1 MITKLLSFAALSV
14 AIYFLIAIGLILSQW
29 PKALPERAGLDF
41 STIMQVG
48 GRPPDSDSFR
58 LKTFEARDGTT
69 LSYRHVKAEGAEG
82 AEGVPLILMLHGS
95 GWYHGQFDRLAF
107 ALRDVAEV
115 KALTL
120 RGHGRGPDK
129 TGDLRYIGQ
138 LEDDIADL
146 IGETEREVVLLG
158 HSSGGGLA
166 VRFAGGAHSGKV
178 DSMILLAP
186 FLNHNA
192 PTTRQNSGGWANAL
206 TRRII
211 GLSMLNAAG
220 IHALDGLAVIQFAMP
235 RAVLAGPQGK
245 HATTRYSW
253 RLNTSYAPRAPY
265 LSDVAALPRFTLIAG
280 RKDEAFVADGY
291 EPLMSSVTRKG
302 VYALVDGVGHLDI
315 VDAPQTE
322 ALIREHLRERSRER

>member
-29 PKALPERAGLDF
+29 PKALPEREGLDF
-41 STIMQVG
+41 SKILQGKGT
-48 GRPPDSDSFR
+48 PADSARFR
-58 LKTFEARDGTT
+58 LETFEARDGNT
-69 LSYRHVKAEGAEG
+69 LGYRHVKAEGAED
-82 AEGVPLILMLHGS
+82 VPLIIMLHGS
-95 GWYHGQFDRLAF
+95 GWYHGQFDRLAY

-120 RGHGRGPDK
+120 RGHGNGPDK
-129 TGDLRYIGQ
+129 TGDVRYIGQ

-146 IGETEREVVLLG
+146 IGETDREVVLLG

-166 VRFAGGAHSGKV
+166 VRFASGEHGGKV

-186 FLNHNA
+186 LLKYNA
-192 PTTRQNSGGWANAL
+192 PTTRQNSGGWAYTL

-211 GLSMLNAAG
+211 GLSMLNSAG
-220 IHALDGLAVIQFAMP
+220 IHALDGLAVILFTMP
-235 RAVLAGPQGK
+235 REVLSGPQGK

-253 RLNTSYAPRAPY
+253 RLNTSYAPRAQY
-265 LSDVAALPRFTLIAG
+265 LSDLAALPRFTLIAG
-280 RKDEAFVADGY
+280 RKDEAFIADGY
-291 EPLMSSVTRKG
+291 EPLMSSVTDKG
-302 VYALVDGVGHLDI
+302 TYALVDGVGHLDV

-322 ALIREHLRERSRER
+322 ALIREHLRERSRDR